1 MRLRSD
7 KPDQTA
13 IQLFSKYK
21 NRIIQGNVVYYKTAC
36 LSITFYFR
44 KEDRQMELKD
54 LQSYEILEQRPMK
67 DIHSEGIILR
77 HKKSGARIA
86 VISNDDDNKVF
97 YIGFRTP
104 PEDSTGV
111 PHIIEHTVLCG
122 SEKYPVKD
130 PFVELVKGS
139 LNTFLNAITYPEK
152 TIYPVASCNDKDF
165 QNLISVYM
173 DAVFHPNIYKY
184 EEIFKQEGW
193 HYELESEDAPIT
205 INGVVYNE
213 MKGAYS
219 SPDDVLSREI
229 LKSLFPDTTYAN
241 TSGGDPLHI
250 PELTYEE
257 YLDFHRRYYHPSNSY
272 IYLYGD
278 MDVAEKLQWMDEM
291 YLSHYDAIDPDS
303 EIGLQKPFVKP
314 VEVTHKYSI
323 SSTESEENHTY
334 LSYNTV
340 IGTVLDE
347 KLYLAFD
354 ILDYAL
360 VSAPGAPLKQ
370 ALIDAGIGS
379 EITGGYDSGTL
390 QPTFSIIAKNT
401 NPQEKDHFLS
411 VIRETLEGLVANGL
425 NKKSLL
431 AGINSSEFRYR
442 EADFGQFPKGL
453 LYGIQCLDSWLYDDM
468 HPFLHL
474 EAVDTYKFLKEQ
486 VNTGYFEQLIQ
497 KYLLDNTHASV
508 VMIEPEKGLNAKN
521 DAKLEKRLAEYKA
534 GLKKEEIEKLVEETK
549 HLKEYQ
555 ETPSLRED
563 LEKIPMLSRSDIR
576 REAAPLYNTERKVK
590 NIPVVHH
597 DIYSNGIIYLTM
609 LFDAKQIAAEDIP
622 YLGILKGV
630 LGYVDTKSYSYADFA
645 NEVNIHT
652 GGIGSSIGVYPGT
665 KNGDEY
671 KVKFEVHTKALYEE
685 LPDAVGLMEEMLFTS
700 NLEDEKRLCE
710 IIAELKSRLQVAI
723 SSAGQ
728 SVASTRAMTYF
739 SKTAAYRDKLTLYET
754 LCDLEAHFEERK
766 EMLIAKLKSMISEIF
781 TEDNLLVSVTCDK
794 EGLTIAQNE
803 LEKFIPM
810 LFASAGKT
818 KVAEIVPV
826 KKNEGFMDASQVMYV
841 ARAGN
846 FRAHG
851 FDYQGTLRILKI
863 IMEYDYLWI
872 NIRVKGGAYGC
883 MNGYLRNGDTYFV
896 SYRDPNLEKTN
907 EIYDGIPD
915 YIAQFTADEHDMTKY
930 IIGTISEMD
939 IPMNPSMK
947 GDRSMAAYLQN
958 ISFEELQRERDQV
971 LGATQEDIRSL
982 HDLIASV
989 LKDNNLCV
997 VGNEEILQTHEAMF
1011 QQLKHLNEK

>member
-1 MRLRSD
+1 M
-7 KPDQTA
+7 Q
-13 IQLFSKYK
+13 
-21 NRIIQGNVVYYKTAC
+21 
-36 LSITFYFR
+36 
-44 KEDRQMELKD
+44 LKD
-54 LQSYEILEQRPMK
+54 LQAYEILEKRPIK
-67 DIHSEGIILR
+67 DLNSEGIILR

-111 PHIIEHTVLCG
+111 AHIIEHTVLCG
-122 SEKYPVKD
+122 SDKYPVKD

-139 LNTFLNAITYPEK
+139 LNTFLNAMTYPEK
-152 TIYPVASCNDKDF
+152 TIYPIASCNDKDF
-165 QNLISVYM
+165 QNLMSVYM

-184 EEIFKQEGW
+184 QEIFKQEGW
-193 HYELESEDAPIT
+193 HYELESEDAPVT

-213 MKGAYS
+213 MKGAFS
-219 SPDDVLSREI
+219 SPDDVLSRQI
-229 LKSLFPDTTYAN
+229 MTSLFPDTTYAN
-241 TSGGDPLHI
+241 VSGGDPLHI

-257 YLDFHRRYYHPSNSY
+257 YLDFHRRYYHPCNSY

-278 MDVAEKLQWMDEM
+278 MDVAEKLAWMDEE
-291 YLSHYDAIDPDS
+291 YLSKYEAIELDS
-303 EIGLQKPFVKP
+303 EIKLQKTFEKP

-323 SSTESEENHTY
+323 SSTESEENNTY

-340 IGTVLDE
+340 VETALDE

-401 NPQEKDHFLS
+401 NPEEKEHFLT
-411 VIRETLEGLVANGL
+411 VIRETLEGLVKNGL

-442 EADFGQFPKGL
+442 EADFGHFPKGL

-468 HPFLHL
+468 RPFLHL
-474 EAVDTYKFLKEQ
+474 EALDTYRFLKEQ
-486 VNTGYFEQLIQ
+486 VNTDYFEQLIQ
-497 KYLLDNTHASV
+497 KYLLDNKHASV
-508 VMIEPEKGLNAKN
+508 VIIEPEKGLNAKN
-521 DAKLEKRLAEYKA
+521 EAVLEKKLAEYKA
-534 GLKKEEIEKLVEETK
+534 GLSEEEIKKLVENTR

-555 ETPSLRED
+555 ETPSLKED
-563 LEKIPMLSRSDIR
+563 LEKIPMLARSDMKK
-576 REAAPLYNTERKVK
+576 EAALFYNTELSVK
-590 NIPVVHH
+590 EVPVIHH
-597 DIYSNGIIYLTM
+597 DIFSNGIIYLTM
-609 LFDAKQIAAEDIP
+609 LFDIVHIPAEDIP
-622 YLGILKGV
+622 YLGVLKAV
-630 LGYVDTKSYSYADFA
+630 LGYVDTKNYSYADFS

-652 GGIGSSIGVYPGT
+652 GGIGSTIGVYPSV
-665 KNGDEY
+665 KEKDDY
-671 KVKFEVHTKALYEE
+671 KVKFEVRTKALYDK
-685 LPDAVGLMEEMLFTS
+685 LPEAVSLMEEMLFTS
-700 NLEDEKRLCE
+700 KLCDEKRLYE
-710 IIAELKSRLQVAI
+710 IIAELKSRLQVSI
-723 SSAGQ
+723 SSAGH

-739 SKTAAYRDKLTLYET
+739 SKAAAYKDTITFYEV

-766 EMLIAKLKSMISEIF
+766 EALIAKLKELTEAIF
-781 TEDNLLVSVTCDK
+781 TRENLLVSVTCEK
-794 EGLTIAQNE
+794 EGLSIATAE

-810 LFASAGKT
+810 LFETAKT
-818 KVAEIVPV
+818 TKKAEIIPV
-826 KKNEGFMDASQVMYV
+826 QKNEGFMDASQVMYV

-851 FDYQGTLRILKI
+851 FEYHGALRILKV

-883 MNGYLRNGDTYFV
+883 MNGYMKNGDTYFV

-907 EIYDGIPD
+907 EIYDGIPA
-915 YIAQFTADEHDMTKY
+915 YIEQFTADERDMTKY
-930 IIGTISEMD
+930 IIGTISDMD
-939 IPMNPSMK
+939 IPMNPSTK

-958 ISFEELQRERDQV
+958 ISYEEIQKERDQV
-971 LGATQEDIRSL
+971 IHATQEDIRNL
-982 HDLIASV
+982 KDMIASV
-989 LKDNNLCV
+989 LDEKNLCV
-997 VGNEEILQTHEAMF
+997 IGNEETLQAHEDMF
-1011 QQLKHLNEK
+1011 DNLKHLTE

>member
-1 MRLRSD
+1 M
-7 KPDQTA
+7 Q
-13 IQLFSKYK
+13 
-21 NRIIQGNVVYYKTAC
+21 
-36 LSITFYFR
+36 
-44 KEDRQMELKD
+44 LKD
-54 LQSYEILEQRPMK
+54 LQAYEILEKRPIK
-67 DIHSEGIILR
+67 DLNSEGIILR

-111 PHIIEHTVLCG
+111 AHIIEHTVLCG
-122 SEKYPVKD
+122 SDKYPVKD

-139 LNTFLNAITYPEK
+139 LNTFLNAMTYPEK
-152 TIYPVASCNDKDF
+152 TIYPIASCNDKDF
-165 QNLISVYM
+165 QNLMSVYM

-184 EEIFKQEGW
+184 QEIFKQEGW
-193 HYELESEDAPIT
+193 HYELESEDAPVT

-213 MKGAYS
+213 MKGAFS
-219 SPDDVLSREI
+219 SPDDVLSRQI
-229 LKSLFPDTTYAN
+229 MTSLFPDTTYAN
-241 TSGGDPLHI
+241 VSGGDPLHI

-257 YLDFHRRYYHPSNSY
+257 YLDFHRRYYHPCNSY

-278 MDVAEKLQWMDEM
+278 MDVAEKLAWMDEE
-291 YLSHYDAIDPDS
+291 YLSKYEAIELDS
-303 EIGLQKPFVKP
+303 EIKLQKTFEKP

-323 SSTESEENHTY
+323 SSTESEENNTY

-340 IGTVLDE
+340 VETALDE

-401 NPQEKDHFLS
+401 NPEEKEHFLT
-411 VIRETLEGLVANGL
+411 VIRETLEGLVKNGL

-442 EADFGQFPKGL
+442 EADFGHFPKGL

-468 HPFLHL
+468 RPFLHL
-474 EAVDTYKFLKEQ
+474 EALDTYRFLKEQ
-486 VNTGYFEQLIQ
+486 VNTDYFEQLIQ
-497 KYLLDNTHASV
+497 KYLLDNKHASV
-508 VMIEPEKGLNAKN
+508 VIIEPEKGLNAKN
-521 DAKLEKRLAEYKA
+521 EAVLEKKLAEYKA
-534 GLKKEEIEKLVEETK
+534 GLSEEEIKKLVENTR

-555 ETPSLRED
+555 ETPSLKED
-563 LEKIPMLSRSDIR
+563 LEKIPMLARSDMKK
-576 REAAPLYNTERKVK
+576 EAALFYNTELSVK
-590 NIPVVHH
+590 EVPVIHH
-597 DIYSNGIIYLTM
+597 DIFSNGIIYLTM
-609 LFDAKQIAAEDIP
+609 LFDIAHIPAEDIP
-622 YLGILKGV
+622 YLGVLKAV
-630 LGYVDTKSYSYADFA
+630 LGYVDTKNYSYADFS

-652 GGIGSSIGVYPGT
+652 GGIGSTIGVYPSV
-665 KNGDEY
+665 KEKDDY
-671 KVKFEVHTKALYEE
+671 KVKFEVRTKALYDK
-685 LPDAVGLMEEMLFTS
+685 LPEAVSLMEEMLFTS
-700 NLEDEKRLCE
+700 KLCDEKRLYE
-710 IIAELKSRLQVAI
+710 IIAELKSRLQVSI
-723 SSAGQ
+723 SSAGH

-739 SKTAAYRDKLTLYET
+739 SKVAAYKDTITFYEV

-766 EMLIAKLKSMISEIF
+766 EALIAKLKELTEAIF
-781 TEDNLLVSVTCDK
+781 TRENLLVSVTCEK
-794 EGLTIAQNE
+794 EGLSIATAE

-810 LFASAGKT
+810 LFETAKT
-818 KVAEIVPV
+818 TKKAEIIPV
-826 KKNEGFMDASQVMYV
+826 QKNEGFMDASQVMYV

-851 FDYQGTLRILKI
+851 FEYHGALRILKV

-883 MNGYLRNGDTYFV
+883 MNGYMKNGDTYFV

-907 EIYDGIPD
+907 EIYDGIPA
-915 YIAQFTADEHDMTKY
+915 YIEQFTADERDMTKY
-930 IIGTISEMD
+930 IIGTISDMD
-939 IPMNPSMK
+939 IPMNPSTK

-958 ISFEELQRERDQV
+958 ISYEEIQKERDQV
-971 LGATQEDIRSL
+971 IHATQEDIRNL
-982 HDLIASV
+982 KDMIASV
-989 LKDNNLCV
+989 LDEKNLCV
-997 VGNEEILQTHEAMF
+997 IGNEETLQAHEDMF
-1011 QQLKHLNEK
+1011 DNLKHLTE

>member
-1 MRLRSD
+1 M
-7 KPDQTA
+7 Q
-13 IQLFSKYK
+13 
-21 NRIIQGNVVYYKTAC
+21 
-36 LSITFYFR
+36 
-44 KEDRQMELKD
+44 LKD
-54 LQSYEILEQRPMK
+54 LQAYEILEKRPIK
-67 DIHSEGIILR
+67 DLNSEGIILR

-111 PHIIEHTVLCG
+111 AHIIEHTVLCG
-122 SEKYPVKD
+122 SDKYPVKD

-139 LNTFLNAITYPEK
+139 LNTFLNAMTYPEK
-152 TIYPVASCNDKDF
+152 TIYPIASCNDKDF
-165 QNLISVYM
+165 QNLMSVYM

-184 EEIFKQEGW
+184 QEIFKQEGW
-193 HYELESEDAPIT
+193 HYELESEDAPVT

-213 MKGAYS
+213 MKGAFS
-219 SPDDVLSREI
+219 SPDDVLSRQI
-229 LKSLFPDTTYAN
+229 MTSLFPDTTYAN
-241 TSGGDPLHI
+241 VSGGDPLHI

-257 YLDFHRRYYHPSNSY
+257 YLDFHRRYYHPCNSY

-278 MDVAEKLQWMDEM
+278 MDVVEKLAWMDEE
-291 YLSHYDAIDPDS
+291 YLSKYEAIELDS
-303 EIGLQKPFVKP
+303 EIKLQKPFEKP

-323 SSTESEENHTY
+323 SSTESEENNTY

-340 IGTVLDE
+340 VETALDE

-401 NPQEKDHFLS
+401 NPEEKEHFLT
-411 VIRETLEGLVANGL
+411 VIRETLEGLVKNGL

-442 EADFGQFPKGL
+442 EADFGHFPKGL

-468 HPFLHL
+468 RPFLHL
-474 EAVDTYKFLKEQ
+474 EALDTYRFLKEQ
-486 VNTGYFEQLIQ
+486 VNTDYFEQLIQ
-497 KYLLDNTHASV
+497 KYLLDNKHASV
-508 VMIEPEKGLNAKN
+508 VIIEPEKGLNAKN
-521 DAKLEKRLAEYKA
+521 EAVLEKKLAEYKA
-534 GLKKEEIEKLVEETK
+534 GLSEEEIKKLVENTR

-555 ETPSLRED
+555 ETPSLKED
-563 LEKIPMLSRSDIR
+563 LEKIPMLARSDMKK
-576 REAAPLYNTERKVK
+576 EAALFYNIELSVK
-590 NIPVVHH
+590 EVPVIHH
-597 DIYSNGIIYLTM
+597 DIFSNGIIYLTM
-609 LFDAKQIAAEDIP
+609 LFDIAHIPAEDIP
-622 YLGILKGV
+622 YLGVLKAV
-630 LGYVDTKSYSYADFA
+630 LGYVDTKNYSYADFS

-652 GGIGSSIGVYPGT
+652 GGIGSTIGVYPSV
-665 KNGDEY
+665 KEKDDY
-671 KVKFEVHTKALYEE
+671 KVKFEVRTKALYDK
-685 LPDAVGLMEEMLFTS
+685 LPEAVSLMEEILFTS
-700 NLEDEKRLCE
+700 KLCDEKRLYE
-710 IIAELKSRLQVAI
+710 IIAELKSRLQVSI
-723 SSAGQ
+723 SSAGH

-739 SKTAAYRDKLTLYET
+739 SKAAAYKDTITFYEV

-766 EMLIAKLKSMISEIF
+766 EALIAKLKELTEAIF
-781 TEDNLLVSVTCDK
+781 TRENLLVSVTCEK
-794 EGLTIAQNE
+794 EGLSIATAE

-810 LFASAGKT
+810 LFETAKT
-818 KVAEIVPV
+818 TKKAEIIPV
-826 KKNEGFMDASQVMYV
+826 QKNEGFMDASQVMYV

-851 FDYQGTLRILKI
+851 FEYHGALRILKV

-883 MNGYLRNGDTYFV
+883 MNGYMKNGDTYFV

-907 EIYDGIPD
+907 EIYDGIPA
-915 YIAQFTADEHDMTKY
+915 YIEQFTADERDMTKY
-930 IIGTISEMD
+930 IIGTISDMD
-939 IPMNPSMK
+939 IPMNPSTK

-958 ISFEELQRERDQV
+958 ISYEEIQKERDQV
-971 LGATQEDIRSL
+971 IHATQEDIRNL
-982 HDLIASV
+982 KDMIASV
-989 LKDNNLCV
+989 LDEKNLCV
-997 VGNEEILQTHEAMF
+997 IGNEETLQAHEDMF
-1011 QQLKHLNEK
+1011 DNLKHLTE

>member
-1 MRLRSD
+1 M
-7 KPDQTA
+7 Q
-13 IQLFSKYK
+13 
-21 NRIIQGNVVYYKTAC
+21 
-36 LSITFYFR
+36 
-44 KEDRQMELKD
+44 LKD
-54 LQSYEILEQRPMK
+54 LQAYEILEKRPIK
-67 DIHSEGIILR
+67 DLNSEGIILR

-111 PHIIEHTVLCG
+111 AHIIEHTVLCG
-122 SEKYPVKD
+122 SDKYPVKD

-139 LNTFLNAITYPEK
+139 LNTFLNAMTYPEK
-152 TIYPVASCNDKDF
+152 TIYPIASCNDKDF
-165 QNLISVYM
+165 QNLMSVYM

-184 EEIFKQEGW
+184 QEIFKQEGW
-193 HYELESEDAPIT
+193 HYELESEDAPVT

-213 MKGAYS
+213 MKGAFS
-219 SPDDVLSREI
+219 SPDDVLSRQI
-229 LKSLFPDTTYAN
+229 MTSLFPDTTYAN
-241 TSGGDPLHI
+241 VSGGDPLHI

-257 YLDFHRRYYHPSNSY
+257 YLDFHRRYYHPCNSY

-278 MDVAEKLQWMDEM
+278 MDVAEKLAWMDEE
-291 YLSHYDAIDPDS
+291 YLSKYEAIELDS
-303 EIGLQKPFVKP
+303 EIKLQKTFEKP

-323 SSTESEENHTY
+323 SSTESEENNTY

-340 IGTVLDE
+340 VETALDE

-401 NPQEKDHFLS
+401 NPEEKEHFLT
-411 VIRETLEGLVANGL
+411 VIRETLEGLVKNGL

-442 EADFGQFPKGL
+442 EADFGHFPKGL

-468 HPFLHL
+468 RPFLHL
-474 EAVDTYKFLKEQ
+474 EALDTYRFLKEQ
-486 VNTGYFEQLIQ
+486 VNTDYFEQLIQ
-497 KYLLDNTHASV
+497 KYLLDNKHASV
-508 VMIEPEKGLNAKN
+508 VIIEPEKGLNAKN
-521 DAKLEKRLAEYKA
+521 EAVLEKKLAEYKA
-534 GLKKEEIEKLVEETK
+534 GLSEEEIKKLVENTR

-555 ETPSLRED
+555 ETPSLKED
-563 LEKIPMLSRSDIR
+563 LEKIPMLARSDMKK
-576 REAAPLYNTERKVK
+576 EAALFYNTELSVK
-590 NIPVVHH
+590 EVPVIHH
-597 DIYSNGIIYLTM
+597 DIFSNGIIYLTM
-609 LFDAKQIAAEDIP
+609 LFDIAHIPAEDIP
-622 YLGILKGV
+622 YLGVLKAV
-630 LGYVDTKSYSYADFA
+630 LGYVDTKNYSYADFS

-652 GGIGSSIGVYPGT
+652 GGIGSTIGVYPSV
-665 KNGDEY
+665 KEKDDY
-671 KVKFEVHTKALYEE
+671 KVKFEVRTKALYDK
-685 LPDAVGLMEEMLFTS
+685 LPEAVSLMEEMLFTS
-700 NLEDEKRLCE
+700 KLCDEKRLYE
-710 IIAELKSRLQVAI
+710 IIAELKSRLQVSI
-723 SSAGQ
+723 SSAGH

-739 SKTAAYRDKLTLYET
+739 SKAAAYKDTITFYEV

-766 EMLIAKLKSMISEIF
+766 EALIAKLKELTEAIF
-781 TEDNLLVSVTCDK
+781 TRENLLVSVTCEK
-794 EGLTIAQNE
+794 EGLSIATAE

-810 LFASAGKT
+810 LFETAKT
-818 KVAEIVPV
+818 TKKAEIIPV
-826 KKNEGFMDASQVMYV
+826 QKNEGFMDASQVMYV

-851 FDYQGTLRILKI
+851 FEYHGALRILKV

-883 MNGYLRNGDTYFV
+883 MNGYMKNGDTYFV

-907 EIYDGIPD
+907 EIYDGIPA
-915 YIAQFTADEHDMTKY
+915 YIEQFTADERDMTKY
-930 IIGTISEMD
+930 IIGTISDMD
-939 IPMNPSMK
+939 IPMNPSTK

-958 ISFEELQRERDQV
+958 ISYEEIQKERDQV
-971 LGATQEDIRSL
+971 IHATQEDIRNL
-982 HDLIASV
+982 KDMIASV
-989 LKDNNLCV
+989 LDEKNLCV
-997 VGNEEILQTHEAMF
+997 IGNEETLQAHEDMF
-1011 QQLKHLNEK
+1011 DNLKHLTE

>member
-1 MRLRSD
+1 M
-7 KPDQTA
+7 Q
-13 IQLFSKYK
+13 
-21 NRIIQGNVVYYKTAC
+21 
-36 LSITFYFR
+36 
-44 KEDRQMELKD
+44 LKD
-54 LQSYEILEQRPMK
+54 LQAYEILEKRPIK
-67 DIHSEGIILR
+67 DLNSEGIILR

-111 PHIIEHTVLCG
+111 AHIIEHTVLCG
-122 SEKYPVKD
+122 SDKYPVKD

-139 LNTFLNAITYPEK
+139 LNTFLNAMTYPEK
-152 TIYPVASCNDKDF
+152 TIYPIASCNDKDF
-165 QNLISVYM
+165 QNLMSVYM

-184 EEIFKQEGW
+184 QEIFKQEGW
-193 HYELESEDAPIT
+193 HYELESEDAPVT

-213 MKGAYS
+213 MKGAFS
-219 SPDDVLSREI
+219 SPDDVLSRQI
-229 LKSLFPDTTYAN
+229 MTSLFPDTTYAN
-241 TSGGDPLHI
+241 VSGGDPLHI

-257 YLDFHRRYYHPSNSY
+257 YLDFHRRYYHPCNSY

-278 MDVAEKLQWMDEM
+278 MDVAEKLAWMDEE
-291 YLSHYDAIDPDS
+291 YLSKYEAIELDS
-303 EIGLQKPFVKP
+303 EIKLQKTFEKP

-323 SSTESEENHTY
+323 SSTESEENNTY

-340 IGTVLDE
+340 VETALDE

-401 NPQEKDHFLS
+401 NPEEKEHFLT
-411 VIRETLEGLVANGL
+411 VIRETLEGLVKNGL

-442 EADFGQFPKGL
+442 EADFGHFPKGL

-468 HPFLHL
+468 RPFLHL
-474 EAVDTYKFLKEQ
+474 EALDTYRFLKEQ
-486 VNTGYFEQLIQ
+486 VNTDYFEQLIQ
-497 KYLLDNTHASV
+497 KYLLDNKHASV
-508 VMIEPEKGLNAKN
+508 VIIEPEKGLNAKN
-521 DAKLEKRLAEYKA
+521 EAVLEKKLAEYKA
-534 GLKKEEIEKLVEETK
+534 GLSEEEIKKLVENTR

-555 ETPSLRED
+555 ETPSLKED
-563 LEKIPMLSRSDIR
+563 LEKIPMLARSDMKK
-576 REAAPLYNTERKVK
+576 EAALFYNTELSVK
-590 NIPVVHH
+590 EVPVIHH
-597 DIYSNGIIYLTM
+597 DIFSNGIIYLTM
-609 LFDAKQIAAEDIP
+609 LFDIAHIPAEDIP
-622 YLGILKGV
+622 YLGVLKAV
-630 LGYVDTKSYSYADFA
+630 LGYVDTKNYSYADFS

-652 GGIGSSIGVYPGT
+652 GGIGSTIGVYPSV
-665 KNGDEY
+665 KEKDDY
-671 KVKFEVHTKALYEE
+671 KVKFEVRTKALYDK
-685 LPDAVGLMEEMLFTS
+685 LPEAVSLMEEMLFTS
-700 NLEDEKRLCE
+700 KLCDEKRLYE
-710 IIAELKSRLQVAI
+710 IIAELKSRLQVSI
-723 SSAGQ
+723 SSAGH

-739 SKTAAYRDKLTLYET
+739 SKAAAYKDTITFYEV

-766 EMLIAKLKSMISEIF
+766 EALIAKLKELTEAIF
-781 TEDNLLVSVTCDK
+781 TRENLLVSVTCEK
-794 EGLTIAQNE
+794 EGLSIATAE

-810 LFASAGKT
+810 LFETAKT
-818 KVAEIVPV
+818 TKKAEIIPV
-826 KKNEGFMDASQVMYV
+826 QKNEGFMDASQVMYV

-851 FDYQGTLRILKI
+851 FEYHGALRILKV

-883 MNGYLRNGDTYFV
+883 MNGYMKNGDTYFV

-907 EIYDGIPD
+907 EIYDEIPA
-915 YIAQFTADEHDMTKY
+915 YIEQFTADERDMTKY
-930 IIGTISEMD
+930 IIGTISDMD
-939 IPMNPSMK
+939 IPMNPSTK

-958 ISFEELQRERDQV
+958 ISYEEIQKERDQV
-971 LGATQEDIRSL
+971 IHATQEDIRNL
-982 HDLIASV
+982 KDMIASV
-989 LKDNNLCV
+989 LDEKNLCV
-997 VGNEEILQTHEAMF
+997 IGNEETLQAHEDMF
-1011 QQLKHLNEK
+1011 DNLKHLTE